1 MKARLFLLLALTVF
15 LTTQVWAANGGTMY
29 GVKGGLSI
37 ASLHGKDAED
47 EGDTNSSRIVGTF
60 GGFLEY
66 PIGPTLS
73 FQGELL
79 YAMKGVKA
87 TWDYLDEEVKGTTK
101 LTYLEIPL
109 LLKANI
115 PMSGN
120 WRPHIFAGPGI
131 AFKLSA
137 EHETKGGPEPG
148 TVDLKDEAKGIDV
161 GLVMGVGVGFPM
173 GSKTISFEARYDLGL
188 MNIFDKEEGE
198 TEEPEVKNKV
208 ISILV
213 GIGF

>member
-1 MKARLFLLLALTVF
+1 MKKGLFLLLAATALLWTP
-15 LTTQVWAANGGTMY
+15 VWAFTGGATY
-29 GVKGGLSI
+29 GLKGGLSI
-37 ASLHGKDAED
+37 ASLSGNDAEE

-87 TWDYLDEEVKGTTK
+87 TWDEGDEEVKGTTK

-115 PMSGN
+115 PMDSSVK
-120 WRPHIFAGPGI
+120 PHIFAGPGI
-131 AFKLSA
+131 AFNLSA
-137 EHETKGGPEPG
+137 KHETEGGSHPG
-148 TVDLKDEAKGIDV
+148 TVDLEDVKGIDV
-161 GLVMGVGVGFPM
+161 GAVMGAGVGFPM

-188 MNIFDKEEGE
+188 MNIYDKGEGQ
-198 TEEPEVKNKV
+198 TEELEIKNRV
-208 ISILV
+208 FSILV